1 MEKPFHLV
9 PFLRAALFARAPPSI
24 FVRSAVIQFTERSG
38 SIKILAYWSAYLSLS
53 PSLPLPL
60 AALLNPQAWNALN
73 ASNHFGCCYS
83 ECNIRRLLRSSI
95 LYSMQKRKKKDG
107 ERKKVTLSQPDIPR
121 IGWFEKKKRR
131 KKRKKGKSLLVLFAR
146 IRQDEMT
153 RKDRRNF
160 LERRRGE
167 FIFYIDIKGEKKGW
181 RNFHWFYER
190 IFTKA
195 KTSFPL
201 LFRRNNGRFVTKTK
215 NGDTWACLMTAN
227 LNLGEE
233 RGRSN
238 VLGGEERSV
247 HACLFKRPSLATRHD
262 LIKANFTVQV
272 IFEPIIEFV
281 LCIKPLKSLKII

>member
-107 ERKKVTLSQPDIPR
+107 ERKKVTLISPIYLVSVDL
-121 IGWFEKKKRR
+121 
-131 KKRKKGKSLLVLFAR
+131 KRKK
-146 IRQDEMT
+146 EE
-153 RKDRRNF
+153 RK
-160 LERRRGE
+160 
-167 FIFYIDIKGEKKGW
+167 EKKESP
-181 RNFHWFYER
+181 FSYY
-190 IFTKA
+190 
-195 KTSFPL
+195 
-201 LFRRNNGRFVTKTK
+201 
-215 NGDTWACLMTAN
+215 
-227 LNLGEE
+227 
-233 RGRSN
+233 
-238 VLGGEERSV
+238 
-247 HACLFKRPSLATRHD
+247 SLA
-262 LIKANFTVQV
+262 
-272 IFEPIIEFV
+272 FV
-281 LCIKPLKSLKII
+281 KMRWLEKVEETF